1 MHDTAISVPQ
11 SALSS
16 PWQCVNKNYCIC
28 HILPLLF
35 FLLSQNQ
42 RKQPLLPHL
51 IWNRPSIVCRQ
62 PLSIRCQRCKQL
74 CNLCVH
80 EPSTVVFDMNNDQ
93 FNLIKH
99 YVFLIIKTVRL
110 LARLLAPSHPIAPC
124 FYPDGGWSPPAQGHD
139 CAASPLTRLHFTG
152 DTLMPLFGGR
162 LIKWSFLYRG
172 PVTQAAAADCFSCNG
187 PRVICKPC

>member
-99 YVFLIIKTVRL
+99 YVFDHQNSSFISQTLGPVSSHSPVFLSGRWLVPARTGAWLCCVTAYAAPLHRWHINATVRRK
-110 LARLLAPSHPIAPC
+110 AH
-124 FYPDGGWSPPAQGHD
+124 
-139 CAASPLTRLHFTG
+139 
-152 DTLMPLFGGR
+152 
-162 LIKWSFLYRG
+162 
-172 PVTQAAAADCFSCNG
+172 
-187 PRVICKPC
+187 